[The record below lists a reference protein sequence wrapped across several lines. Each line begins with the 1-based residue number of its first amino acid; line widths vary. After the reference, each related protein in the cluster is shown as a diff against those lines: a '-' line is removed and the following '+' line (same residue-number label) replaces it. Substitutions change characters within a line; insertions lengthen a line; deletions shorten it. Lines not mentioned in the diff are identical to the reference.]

1 MADLSFVQHY
11 LDYLRSPAVL
21 LTILIITGPV
31 LLEIFK
37 NKALANDPVRYKI
50 PGCFRLGLTK
60 RSNLYDQFKAEV
72 DGPGSA
78 NGQGKVFTKPK
89 IKALFTYPIK
99 SCRGVEL
106 AASEIGSTGL
116 KYDRLFTFAR
126 AISAQD
132 GVEKSG
138 SGPAEKAPD
147 GRKNQWRFVTQRE
160 LPHLALLD
168 TELWVPDP
176 RDKKTNQANGKPG
189 KQSQDSAESEQR
201 PIHDWAANG
210 GCAIIGFPYEPKVN
224 PFGLR
229 TETITLRFPLVPTPE
244 RRKAKEYSYEA
255 MSIWKDCPMAM
266 NLSNEIHPTD
276 LEKLKS
282 FLKVSSPLTIFRVDE
297 RHRRSVTRSLP
308 KDRPGQDFEVSFAD
322 AFPMHILSMASVRS
336 VYAQQP
342 KNDRGGLDARRF
354 RANIYLTDTEA
365 FDEDN
370 WKRMTVGRCIKP
382 PTNRN
387 GKNSKV
393 VETDGEYHIACRTAR
408 CKLPNVHQDT
418 GIKDANEP
426 YATLARTRKVDEG
439 AYPHPCLGMQMIPL
453 FQQGILRVG
462 DEIEVTERGEHVY
475 EKMFAQG
482 DY

>member
-1 MADLSFVQHY
+1 MADLSIVQHY
-11 LDYLRSPAVL
+11 LEYLRSPAVL
-21 LTILIITGPV
+21 LTILVIAGPV

-37 NKALANDPVRYKI
+37 NKALAGDPIRYKI

-60 RSNLYDQFKAEV
+60 GSNLHDQFKPTA
-72 DGPGSA
+72 DGAASGQ
-78 NGQGKVFTKPK
+78 GQGKVSTKPK

-116 KYDRLFTFAR
+116 KYDRMFTFAR
-126 AISAQD
+126 AVSDDLQKSSSD
-132 GVEKSG
+132 PSETSSGEKH
-138 SGPAEKAPD
+138 E
-147 GRKNQWRFVTQRE
+147 WRFVTQRE
-160 LPHLALLD
+160 LPRLALLH

-176 RDKKTNQANGKPG
+176 RRGKNGQVNGKVGNQAGG
-189 KQSQDSAESEQR
+189 SEESEQR
-201 PIHDWAANG
+201 PVDGWAANG
-210 GCAIIGFPYEPKVN
+210 GCAIVRFPYVPSFN
-224 PFGLR
+224 LFGLR
-229 TETITLRFPLVPTPE
+229 IETISLRFPLLPTPE

-266 NLSNEIHPTD
+266 NISNEIHPND
-276 LEKLKS
+276 LEKLRS
-282 FLKVSSPLTIFRVDE
+282 FLKVNGSLAIFRVDE
-297 RHRRSVTRSLP
+297 RHRRSITRSLP
-308 KDRPGQDFEVSFAD
+308 KDRPGQDFEVGFAD

-354 RANIYLTDTEA
+354 RANVYLTDSEA
-365 FDEDN
+365 FDEDS
-370 WKRMTVGRCIKP
+370 WKRISVGRCIKP
-382 PTNRN
+382 PTNHN

-408 CKLPNVHQDT
+408 CKLPNVHPET

-426 YATLARTRKVDEG
+426 YSTLARTRKVDEG

-462 DEIEVTERGEHVY
+462 DEIEVMERGEHVY
-475 EKMFAQG
+475 EKMFA
-482 DY
+482 

>member
-1 MADLSFVQHY
+1 MYDMADLSLVQHY

-21 LTILIITGPV
+21 LTILIIAGPV

-37 NKALANDPVRYKI
+37 NKALASDPVRYHI

-60 RSNLYDQFKAEV
+60 RSNLHDQFKSAG
-72 DGPGSA
+72 DGAASG
-78 NGQGKVFTKPK
+78 NQHGKPSTKPRV
-89 IKALFTYPIK
+89 KALFTYPIK

-126 AISAQD
+126 AVSAQD
-132 GVEKSG
+132 VLNQSSSNPPEEASGGEKH
-138 SGPAEKAPD
+138 EW
-147 GRKNQWRFVTQRE
+147 QFVTQRE
-160 LPHLALLD
+160 LPRLALLH

-176 RDKKTNQANGKPG
+176 RGNKKGQANGKAG
-189 KQSQDSAESEQR
+189 KQANDAVNSELR
-201 PIHDWAANG
+201 TVDDWAANG
-210 GCAIIGFPYEPKVN
+210 GCVIVHFPYEPNFN

-229 TETITLRFPLVPTPE
+229 TETITLRFPLVPTLE

-266 NLSNEIHPTD
+266 NISNEARKDD

-282 FLKVSSPLTIFRVDE
+282 FLKASTPLAIFRVDE

-308 KDRPGQDFEVSFAD
+308 KNRPGEAFEVGFAD

-354 RANIYLTDTEA
+354 RANVYLTDTEA
-365 FDEDN
+365 FDEDS
-370 WKRMTVGRCIKP
+370 WKRITAGRSIKAP
-382 PTNRN
+382 VDYSNKKSRI
-387 GKNSKV
+387 

-408 CKLPNVHQDT
+408 CKLPNVHQET

-426 YATLARTRKVDEG
+426 YSTLARTRKVDEG

-462 DEIEVTERGEHVY
+462 DEIAVVERGEHVY
-475 EKMFAQG
+475 EKMFA
-482 DY
+482 